1 VFWDTPEGRP
11 FEETMARGFG
21 GAPSITP
28 PLITCVTPPWYLYRI
43 RSGFAVGVVSVARGD
58 VEDVVDRDVAEDA
71 EVKEKPE
78 SEISESESDSESQSE
93 SASESEAEAS
103 SSASKE

>member
-43 RSGFAVGVVSVARGD
+43 RSGFAVGVARGD